1 MVIVDTSIVIDHL
14 RQIDQNKDTILIE
27 LSKGFS
33 KVEIGIS
40 VLSVQ
45 ELYTGSSTKDQNKEN
60 YLKMTITPMK
70 VIQYTYE
77 VAVLAGKIVR
87 DTKTTVTFVDA
98 GIAASC
104 IYYNAKLV
112 TLNKKDFASIASLI
126 LY

>member
-1 MVIVDTSIVIDHL
+1 VVIVDTSIVIDHL

-45 ELYTGSSTKDQNKEN
+45 ELYAGASTKDQNKEN

-70 VIQYTYE
+70 VIPYTYE
-77 VAVLAGKIVR
+77 VAVLAGKIIR
-87 DTKTTVTFVDA
+87 DTKTTVTFADA

-112 TLNKKDFASIASLI
+112 TLNKKDFINIDSLV

>member
-14 RQIDQNKDTILIE
+14 RQIDQNKDTTLIE
-27 LSKGFS
+27 ISKSFS
-33 KVEIGIS
+33 KFEIGIS
-40 VLSVQ
+40 VLSMQ

-60 YLKMTITPMK
+60 YLKITIAPIK
-70 VIQYTYE
+70 VIPYTYE
-77 VAVLAGKIVR
+77 IAMLAGKIVR
-87 DTKTTVTFVDA
+87 DTKTTVTFADA

-112 TLNKKDFASIASLI
+112 TLNKKDFISIASLV

>member
-33 KVEIGIS
+33 KVEIGVS

-87 DTKTTVTFVDA
+87 DTKTTVTFADA